1 MEVKGKM
8 TELRH
13 EVVIYWNNEDQAF
26 IAEVPELPGCAA
38 DGATYQEAIAN
49 AEVVI
54 REWIETALELGRT
67 VPEPRGRLMY
77 A

>member
-1 MEVKGKM
+1 MANELCYEVI
-8 TELRH
+8 
-13 EVVIYWNNEDQAF
+13 IYWSDEDQAF
-26 IAEVPELPGCAA
+26 IAEIPELPGCAA
-38 DGATYQEAIAN
+38 DGATYQEAMAN

-54 REWIETALELGRT
+54 REWIDTELELGRT